1 MEKRETITKIIGL
14 GHQFDER
21 MRRHR
26 VPRWMKLDLTAVQF
40 KSLLYIVKTGNA
52 TSKKLSDIL
61 EVTPANV
68 TGVIDRLI
76 LQGLVQREENP
87 EDRRVTLLQAT
98 DKGKKLIAN
107 LEENKLEHMAQLLSS
122 LNEEELNHLYIGL
135 SALFTALEN
144 RRKTASDI

>member
-1 MEKRETITKIIGL
+1 MEKQETIAKIIGL
-14 GHQFDER
+14 QHQHSEI
-21 MRRHR
+21 MRQHSFSH
-26 VPRWMKLDLTAVQF
+26 WMKMGLTAVQF
-40 KSLLYIVKTGNA
+40 KSLLYIVKTGDA

-76 LQGLVQREENP
+76 GQELVQREENP

-107 LEENKLEHMAQLLSS
+107 LEENRIEHMAQLLSS
-122 LNEEELNHLYIGL
+122 LNEEELDHLYIGL